1 MKTSCSHWE
10 GFSPPCL
17 SSLSLLLPF
26 SLFVVVVVVVV
37 VVRFLGRIVSGLGPA
52 AFEIIGHLKPS
63 EAKPSEAQPIE
74 GQQQGCCLSSIQS

>member
-37 VVRFLGRIVSGLGPA
+37 VRFPGRIVSGLGPA
-52 AFEIIGHLKPS
+52 AFGIIGHLKPS

-74 GQQQGCCLSSIQS
+74 GQQQGCCLSSTQS

>member
-1 MKTSCSHWE
+1 M
-10 GFSPPCL
+10 
-17 SSLSLLLPF
+17 SLLLPF

-37 VVRFLGRIVSGLGPA
+37 VVVRFPGRIVSGLGPA